1 MDISTFRISESGLDP
16 LLMDDL
22 ISEWQSG
29 HGSHWVDAVG
39 DPGEIDVWRR
49 KVLKRIGAS
58 AFVERAVFNPIEAA
72 TVVSTGQGVYFK
84 IPAIVADRDDPI
96 VYVNGLVLEN
106 LLVTWRSSK
115 IDGINELLSGLKS
128 PTDLPWVTTTS
139 DLVAALCVN
148 FSTVLFKA
156 SQVLRHRIDMVSD
169 EASGD
174 DDIDGAELDAA
185 TSRLH
190 VIDVVAGDYSHVFPM
205 LRDSDSKA
213 LDLGGDHSRIQ
224 IAAASSEALARR
236 VRLYYERVAQLRQQ
250 QVQEVSD
257 KTNRRLGMLS
267 VLSAIFLPL
276 TLLTGIFGMNFQHMP
291 SLAWAWA
298 YPALLLLMITT
309 SVALWRYFKKT
320 EWI

>member
-1 MDISTFRISESGLDP
+1 MDISTFKISENGLEP
-16 LLMDDL
+16 LAMDDL

-29 HGSHWVDAVG
+29 DGSHWVDAVG
-39 DPGEIDVWRR
+39 DPSEIDTWRR

-72 TVVSTGQGVYFK
+72 SVVSTGRGVYFE
-84 IPAIVADRDDPI
+84 IPALIADRDDPI

-106 LLVTWRSSK
+106 LLVTWRFGT
-115 IDGINELLSGLKS
+115 IDGIDALLDGLKS

-148 FSTVLFKA
+148 FSTDLFKA
-156 SQVLRHRIDMVSD
+156 SQDLRRRIDMISE

-174 DDIDGAELDAA
+174 DDIDGTELDAA
-185 TSRLH
+185 NSRLH

-224 IAAASSEALARR
+224 IAAVGADAIGRR
-236 VRLYYERVAQLRQQ
+236 VSLYYERVAQLRQQ
-250 QVQEVSD
+250 QVQDISD

-267 VLSAIFLPL
+267 VMSAIFLPL

-291 SLAWAWA
+291 SLTWSWA
-298 YPALLLLMITT
+298 YPALLLLMATT
-309 SVALWRYFKKT
+309 ATALWVYFKKAD
-320 EWI
+320 WI

>member
-1 MDISTFRISESGLDP
+1 MEISTFKISENGLDP
-16 LLMDDL
+16 IALDDL
-22 ISEWQSG
+22 IAEWQSG
-29 HGSHWVDAVG
+29 DGSHWVDAVG
-39 DPGEIDVWRR
+39 DPSEVDNWRR
-49 KVLKRIGAS
+49 RVLERIGAS

-72 TVVSTGQGVYFK
+72 SVVSTGRAVYFK
-84 IPAIVADRDDPI
+84 IPAIIADRDDPI

-106 LLVTWRSSK
+106 LLVTWRFGT
-115 IDGINELLSGLKS
+115 IDGIDELLDGLKS

-156 SQVLRHRIDMVSD
+156 SQDLRHRIDMISD

-174 DDIDGAELDAA
+174 DDIDGVELDAA
-185 TSRLH
+185 NSRLH
-190 VIDVVAGDYSHVFPM
+190 VIDLVAGDYSHVFPM

-224 IAAASSEALARR
+224 IAATSSDALARR

-250 QVQEVSD
+250 QVQEDSD
-257 KTNRRLGMLS
+257 KTNRRLGVLS
-267 VLSAIFLPL
+267 VMSVIFLPL
-276 TLLTGIFGMNFQHMP
+276 TLLAGIFGMNFQHMP
-291 SLAWAWA
+291 SLTWSWT
-298 YPALLLLMITT
+298 YPALLLLMATT
-309 SVALWRYFKKT
+309 AVVLWRYFKKN